1 MKSRMG
7 KVAIVKLER
16 KSLKLG
22 NEILA
27 LVCFTTLI
35 ITPTLT
41 IDAFNPPKFALL
53 ISGVT
58 YIGIRNWKMIIQGLA
73 QKDTLLL
80 YMFLLVIFLVTLI
93 ANSYSISERLF
104 GIEGRNF
111 GFLTLV
117 ALSLLGLYSFQ
128 ATNRNFL
135 NADNILNGLGLTNF
149 GVCLIFFLQENKII
163 LKDFNNVYT
172 TLPST
177 LGNPNFLSAYLG
189 ISTLGLM
196 NWMFKNRHRPL
207 LALFGFGVNTY
218 SIFVIFISGSIQ
230 GIVALTI
237 SLIALSLIICLRYLS
252 KILKLLIF
260 ALVGIIALII
270 SAGFLSYGPFGNQ
283 LSQTTM
289 RNRMIY
295 WEIATRMFQE
305 SPLLGSGYDSYL
317 DNYRI
322 HFQESDFENL
332 GGLIVSDSP
341 HNIFLELFVSGGLLL
356 GLSLLFIVL
365 LTLSKGFVY
374 IKKSA
379 DSRNLD
385 TSVASLYSI
394 FLALVAICLISPFQI
409 GLFVWLP
416 LLIGALLGIN
426 SIGYRNAKQEFIIR
440 QKVLDKAASVTLC
453 ASLVMNNLVF
463 AALPLSTEIRFRWA
477 VEEGSFEK
485 LEKVALDWPF
495 SAQRAI
501 LVAQGLIDAK
511 WNVAPDENNMD
522 QLEVLR
528 QRAFEIAEAT
538 IQINDR
544 QIQGWKFL
552 LRNSQDLVVQ
562 KKARQKLQDLDPIN
576 PEYKLSP

>member
-7 KVAIVKLER
+7 KVDVVKLER

-58 YIGIRNWKMIIQGLA
+58 FIGIRYWKIIIKGLA

-80 YMFLLVIFLVTLI
+80 YVFLLVIFLVTLI

-111 GFLTLV
+111 GLLTLV

-128 ATNRNFL
+128 ATNRNLL

-196 NWMFKNRHRPL
+196 NWIFKHRYRPL
-207 LALFGFGVNTY
+207 LALLGFGVNTY
-218 SIFVIFISGSIQ
+218 SIFVIYISGSIQ
-230 GIVALTI
+230 GIVALAI

-252 KILKLLIF
+252 KILNLLIF
-260 ALVGIIALII
+260 AFVGVIALIV
-270 SAGFLSYGPFGNQ
+270 AGGFLSHGPFGNQ

-289 RNRMIY
+289 RNRVIY

-322 HFQESDFENL
+322 YFKESDFENL

-365 LTLSKGFVY
+365 LALSKGFTY

-426 SIGYRNAKQEFIIR
+426 SIGYRNEKQEFRIR
-440 QKVLDKAASVTLC
+440 QKVLNKAASVTLC
-453 ASLVMNNLVF
+453 ASLAVSNLVF
-463 AALPLSTEIRFRWA
+463 AALPLSTEIRFRVA

-501 LVAQGLIDAK
+501 SVAQGLIDAK

-528 QRAFEIAEAT
+528 QRAFEIAEST
-538 IQINDR
+538 IQINDK

-552 LRNSQDLVVQ
+552 LRNSQDPEVQ
-562 KKARQKLQDLDPIN
+562 KKARQKLQELDPIN
-576 PEYKLSP
+576 PEYKFSP